1 MLHGCIVWFPAF
13 RIPYFSALL
22 GGSTV
27 RQSSLLPRKPRGGG
41 KILCSFS
48 FHFMPLYRVMTLYFV
63 KFNVKISIIID
74 YLRNSYYLCNLIYH
88 FQALHLP
95 SPIESWQ
102 KTNTY
107 KHLHNPSRS
116 LISDNR
122 LNPKNWRNS
131 VLSCQYF

>member
-1 MLHGCIVWFPAF
+1 MTIRFATIRCTTMRFATMTMTFMLLRLRSGQARNVTP
-13 RIPYFSALL
+13 
-22 GGSTV
+22 
-27 RQSSLLPRKPRGGG
+27 
-41 KILCSFS
+41 SFS

-88 FQALHLP
+88 FQTLHLP

>member
-1 MLHGCIVWFPAF
+1 MYGSQPSGFLTFPLFWAAPPSGSRPSSHGNPAEVEKSCAHFPS
-13 RIPYFSALL
+13 I
-22 GGSTV
+22 
-27 RQSSLLPRKPRGGG
+27 
-41 KILCSFS
+41 
-48 FHFMPLYRVMTLYFV
+48 FMPLYRVMTLYFV

-131 VLSCQYF
+131 VLSCRYF